1 MSNGEFAASAEHDPT
16 GIGRAVSD
24 VATAWDARLAQE
36 IARQSAI
43 FALRG
48 AGSTNGIDP
57 EGASNAL
64 DILVPRIEAEMQ
76 QRPVA
81 VIYDGDPPNPEK
93 PDIGQIASELRR
105 RFDGRASFLA
115 AQRSDWY
122 DPAFPGANLTNRTGQ
137 PFETFV
143 FPPGVY
149 ERDHDRFT
157 QSPQLAAYE
166 GYGQIYVGAAGMLAT
181 EQMVSYLNQVP
192 PEGRVNILVVR
203 ALINQGLSAEIGEKL
218 AQATTDAQRAK
229 FLAMQE
235 QRRSIFGSQWNNNGE
250 FNISIL
256 KAMEREQDTHEL
268 VVLWDGP
275 EQVDI
280 VNCEEIDLE
289 SEEIN
294 KLFEKADHFVRT
306 KPITARQ
313 VPAGT
318 TESVIVKSGA
328 TRDTANGGDWICTT
342 TGTKEE
348 YVVRGDQFGDIW
360 KHKEGTNDTF
370 EPRRDP
376 RKLVKLDRDVIFM
389 AAWGE
394 KQAVRKGGYLMERT
408 IRSGPNAGK
417 TERYGIAQKDVDG
430 DFVPA

>member
-1 MSNGEFAASAEHDPT
+1 MSNGEFAANLEQDPT

-24 VATAWDARLAQE
+24 VATAWDARIAQE

-57 EGASNAL
+57 EAASNAL
-64 DILVPRIEAEMQ
+64 DILVPRIEEQMQ
-76 QRPVA
+76 NRPVA
-81 VIYDGDPPNPEK
+81 IMYDGDPPNPEK

-115 AQRSDWY
+115 AQRTDWY
-122 DPAFPGANLTNRTGQ
+122 GPAFPGANLTNRTGQ

-143 FPPGVY
+143 FPPDTYKG
-149 ERDHDRFT
+149 DHNRFT
-157 QSPQLAAYE
+157 QSGQLAAYE

-181 EQMVSYLNQVP
+181 EQMLGYLDQVP

-203 ALINQGLSAEIGEKL
+203 ALINQALDVEIGEKL

-229 FLAMQE
+229 FAAMQE
-235 QRRSIFGSQWNNNGE
+235 QRRSLFGSQWNNNGE

-256 KAMEREQDTHEL
+256 EAMKHEADTHEL

-280 VNCEEIDLE
+280 VNCAKIDLE
-289 SEEIN
+289 SDEVNE
-294 KLFEKADHFVRT
+294 LFGSAGHFVRT

-318 TESVIVKSGA
+318 TELVIVKSGA
-328 TRDTANGGDWICTT
+328 TRDTANGGDWVCTSV
-342 TGTKEE
+342 GTKEE
-348 YVVRGDQFGDIW
+348 YVVRADQFGDIW
-360 KHKEGTNDTF
+360 EHEEGTDNTF
-370 EPRRDP
+370 KPRHDP

-394 KQAVRKGGYLMERT
+394 KQAIRKGGYLMERT